1 VSVIKLVLKSPR
13 AISGLAVFGGP
24 DGVKIGLA
32 LLAVYFIWGST
43 YLALRIAVE
52 TFPPFL
58 MSAIRF
64 IIAGGAL
71 FVFALLRG
79 APLPTRRQWGNA
91 TLVGGLLLGGGM
103 GGVAFAEQWVA
114 SSLAAT
120 AVAVIPLWAALFA
133 GLWGRWPGGIEWI
146 GLLLGLT
153 GVALLNME
161 GGMRANPV
169 GAIALIIAPMCWAFG
184 SIWSRHLSL
193 PGGIMATG
201 IEMLGGALV
210 LLVMSLIFRE
220 NLKEM
225 PSEASLLALVYL
237 IIFGSLVAFS
247 AYMYLLGR
255 VRASLATSYAYVNP
269 VVAVMLGVVLAGEQ
283 IGLPGIV
290 AMIIILA
297 GVALLMIARER
308 RT

>member
-13 AISGLAVFGGP
+13 SIPGMADFGGS
-24 DGVKIGLA
+24 DGIKIILA

-64 IIAGGAL
+64 VIAGGAL
-71 FVFALLRG
+71 FVVALLRG
-79 APLPTRRQWGNA
+79 TPMPTRRQWLNA

-133 GLWGRWPGGIEWI
+133 GLWGRWPGGIEWA

-153 GVALLNME
+153 GVALLNMD

-193 PGGIMATG
+193 PGGIMATAV
-201 IEMLGGALV
+201 EMLGGALV
-210 LLVMSLIFRE
+210 LLMMSLFFGERLLE
-220 NLKEM
+220 T
-225 PSEASLLALVYL
+225 PSDASLVALIYL

-269 VVAVMLGVVLAGEQ
+269 VVAVVLGVLLAGEQ
-283 IGLPGIV
+283 IGLPGIA

-308 RT
+308 RS

>member
-13 AISGLAVFGGP
+13 SISGMAIFGGS
-24 DGVKIGLA
+24 DGIKIILA

-64 IIAGGAL
+64 VIAGGAL
-71 FVFALLRG
+71 FVVALLRG
-79 APLPTRRQWGNA
+79 TPMPTRRQWLNA

-133 GLWGRWPGGIEWI
+133 GLWGRWPGGIEWA

-153 GVALLNME
+153 GVALLNMD

-193 PGGIMATG
+193 PGGIMATAV
-201 IEMLGGALV
+201 EMLGGALV
-210 LLVMSLIFRE
+210 LLVMSLIFGE
-220 NLKEM
+220 NLREM
-225 PSEASLLALVYL
+225 PSEASLLALIYL

-269 VVAVMLGVVLAGEQ
+269 VVAVVLGVLLAGEQ
-283 IGLPGIV
+283 IGLPGIA

-308 RT
+308 RS